1 MMTAKVNSHDQGPM
15 TVHFL
20 GNLLTFHIRSAATG
34 DKFTLI
40 ENRTAPGQGAPM
52 HRQADDEAFYVL
64 EGQYEFFLDG
74 AWHLKRP
81 GEALHIVPG
90 TVHAFRNPGK
100 TDARMLIINSP
111 GSAHEAFFVDVGDRT
126 ELHQTSFPPMTAP
139 DVPAIVAS
147 GLRNQIEILPPAA

>member
-1 MMTAKVNSHDQGPM
+1 MTSRVNSTEAGPM

-20 GNLLTFHIRSAATG
+20 GNLLTFHIRSAAT
-34 DKFTLI
+34 DDRFTLI
-40 ENRTAPGQGAPM
+40 ENRTAPGQGSPM

-64 EGQYEFFLDG
+64 EGEYEFFLDG
-74 AWHLKRP
+74 AWQRKGP
-81 GEALHIVPG
+81 GEAVHIVPG

-111 GSAHEAFFVDVGDRT
+111 GSLHEAFFVDVGEKTD
-126 ELHQTSFPPMTAP
+126 LYQASFPPMTQP

-147 GLRNQIEILPPAA
+147 GLRNRIEILPPAA

>member
-1 MMTAKVNSHDQGPM
+1 MTAKVNSDDTGPM

-20 GNLLTFHIRSAATG
+20 GNLLTFHIRSALTG

-64 EGQYEFFLDG
+64 EGEYEFFLDG
-74 AWHLKRP
+74 TWQRKGP

-111 GSAHEAFFVDVGDRT
+111 GSLHEAFFVDVGDKA
-126 ELHQTSFPPMTAP
+126 ELHETRFPPMTQP

>member
-1 MMTAKVNSHDQGPM
+1 MTSKVNPSDTAPM

-20 GNLLTFHIRSAATG
+20 GNLLTFHIRSATTD

-40 ENRTAPGQGAPM
+40 ENRTAPGQGAPV

-64 EGQYEFFLDG
+64 EGEYEFLLDG
-74 AWHLKRP
+74 IWHRKGA
-81 GEALHIVPG
+81 GEALHIAPG

-100 TDARMLIINSP
+100 NDARMLIINSP
-111 GSAHEAFFVDVGDRT
+111 GSLHEAFFVDVGDRVEFGQT
-126 ELHQTSFPPMTAP
+126 EFPPMTPP

-147 GLRNQIEILPPAA
+147 GLHNRIEILPPAA